1 MNTRLK
7 ELRKKLKMT
16 QKEFGEKIG
25 LTNAAISDIEKGKTS
40 LTERNQNLI
49 CEKFNVNKEWIEK
62 GTGDMFRP
70 ELPEDEFSR
79 ILSEIEESDDKYVRK
94 FLEIYCQL
102 DDVGKKIISDLIQ
115 TLYEN
120 QKNR

>member
-25 LTNAAISDIEKGKTS
+25 LTNAAISDIEKGKTT

-70 ELPEDEFSR
+70 ELPEDKFSR
-79 ILSEIEESDDKYVRK
+79 ILSEIEESDDKYVRN

-102 DDVGKKIISDLIQ
+102 DDIGKKIISDLVQ

-120 QKNR
+120 QKK

>member
-62 GTGDMFRP
+62 GTGDC
-70 ELPEDEFSR
+70 
-79 ILSEIEESDDKYVRK
+79 
-94 FLEIYCQL
+94 LER
-102 DDVGKKIISDLIQ
+102 G
-115 TLYEN
+115 
-120 QKNR
+120 